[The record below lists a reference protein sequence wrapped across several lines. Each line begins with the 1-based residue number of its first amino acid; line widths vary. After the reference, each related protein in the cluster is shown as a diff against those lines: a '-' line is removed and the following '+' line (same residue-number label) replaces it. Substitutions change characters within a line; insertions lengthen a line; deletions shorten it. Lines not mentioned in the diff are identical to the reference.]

1 MKIIKQLKTGFVFAI
16 VLCTHFS
23 YAQNNQSLGTVGLTT
38 ISPSAGFST
47 AFTTEAFRFRSGLV
61 TQLENQG
68 TSLFGFTAAD
78 QWHSLGRVNGA
89 AQTLTGLRC
98 QRAGRGLLFGFD
110 GPLQS
115 GTTPT
120 LGDPII
126 QWGGNNTLSVT
137 PGDLL
142 FRNFTSP
149 TSAAP
154 DQVLRLKE
162 NGKMVLGKLE
172 LASNYLAELDASNN
186 TSISGGMFIDVKN
199 ITQSISPVGLL
210 TNVSGSSSATGILAS
225 ATGPSSSIGIQG
237 SAFGIGSTIGVLGIS
252 NGTNFAN
259 SRWGVCGVSSSG
271 SNFAGYFAG
280 NLFASGSITSSDEKL
295 KTTIEQE
302 TGLQKLMQLKPVSF
316 YYNKTAI
323 TDFNMSESLQ
333 HGFLA
338 QDMEKVFPEM
348 VVEVKAPVFKTDSA
362 TGAYTVE
369 RTESF
374 KGINYTS
381 IISVLTKSVQEQQQ
395 MIESLSQKIDQL
407 QTANKTAA
415 ASNNGYALSQNVP
428 NPFTSNTIINYQ
440 LPANSSNAIMGVFDL
455 TGKML
460 LQYNLAKAGNQ
471 INISG
476 STLAAGVYIYSLI
489 VNGNEMISKKMVLT
503 K

>member
-1 MKIIKQLKTGFVFAI
+1 MLQTQVYKTAI
-16 VLCTHFS
+16 LI
-23 YAQNNQSLGTVGLTT
+23 LLM
-38 ISPSAGFST
+38 
-47 AFTTEAFRFRSGLV
+47 L
-61 TQLENQG
+61 
-68 TSLFGFTAAD
+68 AD
-78 QWHSLGRVNGA
+78 NPG
-89 AQTLTGLRC
+89 
-98 QRAGRGLLFGFD
+98 
-110 GPLQS
+110 GPGVPAS
-115 GTTPT
+115 
-120 LGDPII
+120 D
-126 QWGGNNTLSVT
+126 
-137 PGDLL
+137 
-142 FRNFTSP
+142 R
-149 TSAAP
+149 
-154 DQVLRLKE
+154 QVLRLKA

-172 LASNYLAELDASNN
+172 LVSNYLAEID
-186 TSISGGMFIDVKN
+186 TSDNQDIIGGMLIEVKN
-199 ITQSISPVGLL
+199 ISPLTTRVGLQSIF
-210 TNVSGSSSATGILAS
+210 SGPASASGINPAATGA
-225 ATGPSSSIGIQG
+225 SSSIGVLG
-237 SAFGIGSTIGVLGIS
+237 MGNGTVSTIGVLGIS

-295 KTTIEQE
+295 KITIEQE
-302 TGLQKLMQLKPVSF
+302 NGLQKLMQLKPVSF
-316 YYNKTAI
+316 YYNKAAVA
-323 TDFNMSESLQ
+323 DLNMPESYQ

-348 VVEVKAPVFKTDSA
+348 VVEVKAPVFKTDGA
-362 TGAYTVE
+362 TDAYKVD

-381 IISVLTKSVQEQQQ
+381 IISVLTKSVQENQQ

-440 LPANSSNAIMGVFDL
+440 LPPNSSNAIIGVFDL

-476 STLAAGVYIYSLI
+476 STLAAGIYIYSLI
-489 VNGNEMISKKMVLT
+489 VNGNEVVGKKMVLT
-503 K
+503 I

>member
-1 MKIIKQLKTGFVFAI
+1 MLQTQVYKTAI
-16 VLCTHFS
+16 LI
-23 YAQNNQSLGTVGLTT
+23 LLM
-38 ISPSAGFST
+38 
-47 AFTTEAFRFRSGLV
+47 L
-61 TQLENQG
+61 
-68 TSLFGFTAAD
+68 AD
-78 QWHSLGRVNGA
+78 NPG
-89 AQTLTGLRC
+89 
-98 QRAGRGLLFGFD
+98 
-110 GPLQS
+110 GPGVPAS
-115 GTTPT
+115 
-120 LGDPII
+120 D
-126 QWGGNNTLSVT
+126 
-137 PGDLL
+137 
-142 FRNFTSP
+142 R
-149 TSAAP
+149 
-154 DQVLRLKE
+154 QVLRLKA

-172 LASNYLAELDASNN
+172 LVSNYLAEID
-186 TSISGGMFIDVKN
+186 TSDNQDIIGGMLIEVKN
-199 ITQSISPVGLL
+199 ISPLTTRVGLQSI
-210 TNVSGSSSATGILAS
+210 VSGPASASGINPAATGA
-225 ATGPSSSIGIQG
+225 SSSIGLLG
-237 SAFGIGSTIGVLGIS
+237 TGNGTGSTIDVLGIS

-302 TGLQKLMQLKPVSF
+302 NGLQKLMQLKPVSF
-316 YYNKTAI
+316 YYNKAAVA
-323 TDFNMSESLQ
+323 DLNMPESYQ

-348 VVEVKAPVFKTDSA
+348 VVEVKAPVFKTDGA
-362 TGAYTVE
+362 TDAYTVD
-369 RTESF
+369 RTEPF

-381 IISVLTKSVQEQQQ
+381 IISVLTKSVQENQQ

-440 LPANSSNAIMGVFDL
+440 LPPNSSNAIIGVFDL

-476 STLAAGVYIYSLI
+476 STLAAGIYIYSLI
-489 VNGNEMISKKMVLT
+489 VNGNEVVGKKMVLT
-503 K
+503 I